1 MPESLTWGESVNLFS
16 FHLASCS
23 DFFRSFF
30 RVLLTNSLG
39 KCMEFSLENLHVEI
53 GA

>member
-1 MPESLTWGESVNLFS
+1 MITEGKYFDLF
-16 FHLASCS
+16 FH
-23 DFFRSFF
+23 
-30 RVLLTNSLG
+30 VLLTNFLG